1 MRRSFVFALLVA
13 LCTPAHSFTSH
24 GPAWSH
30 RNVAHRIAPESRSH
44 DTSPATVHLGSY
56 KGKTCRIRPNDHSGK
71 YRQSAT
77 STSSANDAV
86 PTLVIPTTKSGSS
99 SPMYPTLDDNVNI
112 YSLANLVPKKQHRLY
127 FESNDTITPKRLWS
141 VVDFKYPTIALDH
154 SIYIR
159 SIACSS
165 DILTV
170 RFSVANATELA
181 ASWGKS
187 FPLLLSGHSVDGCHP
202 IHQDGPARFW
212 AVVSAIKQLNAT
224 TLEFTYVMEGLMDV
238 AEEVVF
244 HIGHPDGI
252 NAPTGA
258 SGNTGSFG
266 AGTHSTGS
274 SGSSKNSGSPGSGS
288 SKGSGSSGSGSSKG
302 SGSSGK
308 TSGSG
313 SSGTSGSKGSGASGS
328 GSPKGSGSSG
338 SSGSSKG
345 SGSSGSSGSKSSGS
359 TTGSKSG
366 SSGSG
371 SGSSGSKSGSGS
383 GSTGS
388 KGSTGSS
395 GTSSGSGTGTKGS
408 TGSSGTSSG
417 SGSGKGSTGSSGTSS
432 GSSGSSASSGGST
445 GSSTGSQSGTST
457 SASTVSYA
465 YATAS
470 VVPTSQD
477 PLDESFD
484 VALDALI
491 GHWPDVTFGFLRS
504 VFPGVTFYSST
515 ENSTTNNTSTAAINA
530 RSIEKRCWIC
540 DAWDSCVSVVEN
552 TVSAVVTGVEEIGAG
567 IVKVGEA
574 IGDAVVNAVVT
585 VVDVAADL
593 AEGNFSAVLSD
604 IGAGVIGSLES
615 LGEAAEGVADIALGA
630 AEVGWAAATFPSN
643 LAAAVLPSITVNLV
657 DTEWDFQF
665 PPQNFLPN
673 VYTPFGDGVLLFSY
687 NVSSKTELG
696 GGEGEGEGDGEGDG
710 EDSGASDAITD
721 ALSILRR
728 EKTGEAAAGIRI
740 YCVACALTSNFQAV
754 GSVKYSLPATLT
766 QAKLKLTGPMALHVE
781 IGFELFALLSATF
794 EKTIVEIP
802 LIEPEI
808 VTEGL
813 TVGPTFQMRSEIT
826 FIVEADGYVGI
837 GYDVEWD
844 SDFTV
849 TIDFSNPT
857 LSTGD
862 NLSPRSITPILNVGA
877 ALTFSAEAAI
887 LFGVPVGLEIFGEN
901 FEIGFWYKQSLEA
914 AFQYAV
920 EAYGDDDSGIH
931 QTIESTTTTDSFFL
945 VDGVAR
951 RTADKAL
958 PQITNT
964 PTPTRVD
971 DEFVPTPAPEKR
983 DVSCQ
988 GLSVGLVAKKAA
1000 FFSALSNSYAV
1011 YTANSTLGYWCE
1023 TGAPT
1028 STDYNATATLASLSL
1043 SASATPTGAPACGGL
1058 DGVSSYTTSEQS
1070 HYAISCNTNFA
1081 GNEISNSAQSTF
1093 QSCMES
1099 CSSYNVAL
1107 EGTDYG
1113 TLCLG
1118 VSYDGKTCSLKSAIT
1133 TNPTS
1138 DSSYESGTLSYDG
1151 RCENGAQSFT
1161 STVNKSPYTLNC
1173 GVDYPGNT
1181 LKSYSGVSSLEG
1193 CIDQCSTYNSASNDT
1208 SACTTY
1214 SGIIALTLQG
1224 QSSVFA
1230 VLAKASDNGMFIT
1243 TGDTSSALDV
1253 QFTDCGT
1260 GPFNLLLGNA
1270 VGTTLPYLG
1279 LAVSQVD
1286 QSSYMAPG
1294 SINFL
1299 GTTPVTFP
1307 SETQVWSYD
1316 PSTQFLSAIWVNT
1329 DGSTY
1334 PMLPAIFYSSLYFAG
1349 DTTTRKSS
1357 FSDSMVPVDVHF
1369 LPGSTTSTSQLQ
1381 SGCVGV
1387 TYTPFTSNTAANCF
1401 LKSNM
1406 TNPTVSTSQVDSA
1419 SGSTGSSHRR
1429 RRSAHHND
1437 RRDDN
1442 STAATP
1448 TTSLY
1453 SFSVP
1458 TDASS
1463 TSGSV
1468 AVFDGLTNLTDVP
1481 DYTDLNQAPYVN
1493 VTVGTVI
1500 NVAPT
1505 ATATTTSATATPTS
1519 VDPNYSYSLL
1529 AMHDDSYYAYASEAG
1544 NIFLTPAP
1552 ASSNSTSRRRRRDF
1566 DNSVINRTDTIFSVS
1581 TNGAVT
1587 FDFEGRMFF
1596 VYSDEMNSYNVS
1608 RLRLHGQSDTPYTS
1622 VAVSFLPIS
1631 TYGVSPTIDA
1641 LVAVTSDT
1649 DLFLVAGCMYTA
1661 NHDVVKLFLVRDNS
1675 GLDFLQSAAAVDS
1688 VTGGEVE
1695 TCQMVALKTINL
1707 S

>member
-1 MRRSFVFALLVA
+1 MRRSFIFALLVA
-13 LCTPAHSFTSH
+13 LCTPAHSLTTSH
-24 GPAWSH
+24 GPVWSH
-30 RNVAHRIAPESRSH
+30 RNVARRVAPESRRH
-44 DTSPATVHLGSY
+44 DTSPAALHLGSY
-56 KGKTCRIRPNDHSGK
+56 KGKTGK
-71 YRQSAT
+71 YKQSAT

-99 SPMYPTLDDNVNI
+99 SPMYPTLDENVNI
-112 YSLANLVPKKQHRLY
+112 YSLANL
-127 FESNDTITPKRLWS
+127 SNGMFRYITPKRLWS
-141 VVDFKYPTIALDH
+141 AVDFK
-154 SIYIR
+154 

-165 DILTV
+165 DTLTV
-170 RFSVANATELA
+170 RFSVVNATELA
-181 ASWGKS
+181 ASWGAS

-202 IHQDGPARFW
+202 VHQDGPARFW
-212 AVVSAIKQLNAT
+212 AVSSTRLLSSSLMSWKLSSTSDTPMVSMHPLAPPLA
-224 TLEFTYVMEGLMDV
+224 
-238 AEEVVF
+238 
-244 HIGHPDGI
+244 HIV
-252 NAPTGA
+252 PTG
-258 SGNTGSFG
+258 GS
-266 AGTHSTGS
+266 
-274 SGSSKNSGSPGSGS
+274 GSGS

-302 SGSSGK
+302 SGSSG
-308 TSGSG
+308 

-328 GSPKGSGSSG
+328 GSSKGSGSSR

-371 SGSSGSKSGSGS
+371 SGSSGSKSDSGS
-383 GSTGS
+383 GSTGP
-388 KGSTGSS
+388 KGSTGS
-395 GTSSGSGTGTKGS
+395 
-408 TGSSGTSSG
+408 TGSS
-417 SGSGKGSTGSSGTSS
+417 
-432 GSSGSSASSGGST
+432 SA
-445 GSSTGSQSGTST
+445 SQSGTST
-457 SASTVSYA
+457 STSTVSYA
-465 YATAS
+465 HAIAS

-477 PLDESFD
+477 PLDEDVSHFSHESFWWMLNLTSTD
-484 VALDALI
+484 
-491 GHWPDVTFGFLRS
+491 WPDVTFGFLRS

-515 ENSTTNNTSTAAINA
+515 TNNTSTNNTSTAGSSTVTA
-530 RSIEKRCWIC
+530 RSIEKRC
-540 DAWDSCVSVVEN
+540 DDWDLFCSCVTVGEN
-552 TVSAVVTGVEEIGAG
+552 TASAIANGVEEIGAG

-585 VVDVAADL
+585 VVDVATDL

-604 IGAGVIGSLES
+604 IGAGVIGSLDS

-665 PPQNFLPN
+665 PPKKFLPN
-673 VYTPFGDGVLLFSY
+673 VDTPFGEGVLIFSY

-696 GGEGEGEGDGEGDG
+696 EGEKAKGKVSG
-710 EDSGASDAITD
+710 EDSGTGSSASDAITD

-728 EKTGEAAAGIRI
+728 EEPGEAAAGIRI

-766 QAKLKLTGPMALHVE
+766 QAKLKLIGPMALHVE
-781 IGFELFALLSATF
+781 IGKTYRLIDPDSATF

-808 VTEGL
+808 ATEGL

-826 FIVEADGYVGI
+826 FVVEADGYVGI

-849 TIDFSNPT
+849 TIDFSNPIECVLCL
-857 LSTGD
+857 LSHAQNT
-862 NLSPRSITPILNVGA
+862 NRHTVTPILNVGA

-887 LFGVPVGLEIFGEN
+887 LFGVPIGLEIFDKK

-914 AFQYAV
+914 TFRYAV
-920 EAYGDDDSGIH
+920 EAYRVDNSSIH
-931 QTIESTTTTDSFFL
+931 ETIESTTSTDSFFL

-964 PTPTRVD
+964 PTPTRGDV
-971 DEFVPTPAPEKR
+971 EFVPTPAPEKR
-983 DVSCQ
+983 DVACQ

-1028 STDYNATATLASLSL
+1028 STDYNATATLASLNL

-1081 GNEISNSAQSTF
+1081 GNEISSSAQSTF
-1093 QSCMES
+1093 QSCIES

-1118 VSYDGKTCSLKSAIT
+1118 VSYDGTTCSLKSAIT
-1133 TNPTS
+1133 SNPTS

-1173 GVDYPGNT
+1173 GVDYLGNT
-1181 LKSYSGVSSLEG
+1181 LKSYSGVSNLKG

-1230 VLAKASDNGMFIT
+1230 VLAKASDYGMFIT
-1243 TGDTSSALDV
+1243 TSDTSSALDKFEPV
-1253 QFTDCGT
+1253 GSDVTPLGS
-1260 GPFNLLLGNA
+1260 GPDVVPHGALISRSG
-1270 VGTTLPYLG
+1270 G
-1279 LAVSQVD
+1279 LFGEVSGIIK
-1286 QSSYMAPG
+1286 SY
-1294 SINFL
+1294 
-1299 GTTPVTFP
+1299 TYP
-1307 SETQVWSYD
+1307 SETQIWSYD
-1316 PSTQFLSAIWVNT
+1316 PSTQFLTAIWVNS
-1329 DGSTY
+1329 DGS
-1334 PMLPAIFYSSLYFAG
+1334 
-1349 DTTTRKSS
+1349 
-1357 FSDSMVPVDVHF
+1357 SDETMVPVDVHF

-1406 TNPTVSTSQVDSA
+1406 TNPTVPTSQVDSA

-1429 RRSAHHND
+1429 RQSVHRNN
-1437 RRDDN
+1437 RRDNN

-1453 SFSVP
+1453 SFTVP

-1468 AVFDGLTNLTDVP
+1468 AVFDGLTNLTNVP
-1481 DYTDLNQAPYVN
+1481 DYTDLNQAPFVN

-1500 NVAPT
+1500 NVAAPA
-1505 ATATTTSATATPTS
+1505 ATTTTSAAPMPTS

-1529 AMHDDSYYAYASEAG
+1529 AMYDESYYAYASEAG
-1544 NIFLTPAP
+1544 NIFLTPVP
-1552 ASSNSTSRRRRRDF
+1552 ASSNSTTSTSRRRRRDF
-1566 DNSVINRTDTIFSVS
+1566 DDSVINRTDTIFSVS

-1675 GLDFLQSAAAVDS
+1675 GLDFLQSAAAVDLM
-1688 VTGGEVE
+1688 TGGEVE
-1695 TCQMVALKTINL
+1695 TCQMVALKTINIG
-1707 S
+1707 

>member
-266 AGTHSTGS
+266 AGTHSQARQRIP
-274 SGSSKNSGSPGSGS
+274 GSPGSGVLE
-288 SKGSGSSGSGSSKG
+288 GIRSSGSGSSKG

-313 SSGTSGSKGSGASGS
+313 SSGTSGFQRLR
-328 GSPKGSGSSG
+328 
-338 SSGSSKG
+338 SGSSKG

-408 TGSSGTSSG
+408 TAGTIVG
-417 SGSGKGSTGSSGTSS
+417 LWVWKGSTGW
-432 GSSGSSASSGGST
+432 ST
-445 GSSTGSQSGTST
+445 FDSEFHGAKLFFRLQRYLFGLQRFVRIILVDRQVSSTGSQSGTST
-457 SASTVSYA
+457 SASTGF
-465 YATAS
+465 
-470 VVPTSQD
+470 
-477 PLDESFD
+477 SFD

-491 GHWPDVTFGFLRS
+491 GHWPDVTFGFLAQRL
-504 VFPGVTFYSST
+504 PAA
-515 ENSTTNNTSTAAINA
+515 TTNNTSTAAINA

-673 VYTPFGDGVLLFSY
+673 VYTPFGDGVLLFFGFTTCLRKQSLEG
-687 NVSSKTELG
+687 VK
-696 GGEGEGEGDGEGDG
+696 GEGEGDGEGDG

-728 EKTGEAAAGIRI
+728 EKHGRGRRRHPYLLCRI
-740 YCVACALTSNFQAV
+740 VPLRATSRQS

-766 QAKLKLTGPMALHVE
+766 QIRALAVPLHGSQARTYRL
-781 IGFELFALLSATF
+781 IDSDSATF

-808 VTEGL
+808 VTEG
-813 TVGPTFQMRSEIT
+813 QMRSEIT

-849 TIDFSNPT
+849 TIDFSNPVILYSSKT
-857 LSTGD
+857 LSIGD

-877 ALTFSAEAAI
+877 ALNFSAEAAI

-1070 HYAISCNTNFA
+1070 HYGVYSILIVDYPELGPAISCNTNFA

-1161 STVNKSPYTLNC
+1161 STVNKSPYKLNC

-1193 CIDQCSTYNSASNDT
+1193 
-1208 SACTTY
+1208 
-1214 SGIIALTLQG
+1214 
-1224 QSSVFA
+1224 
-1230 VLAKASDNGMFIT
+1230 
-1243 TGDTSSALDV
+1243 
-1253 QFTDCGT
+1253 
-1260 GPFNLLLGNA
+1260 
-1270 VGTTLPYLG
+1270 
-1279 LAVSQVD
+1279 
-1286 QSSYMAPG
+1286 
-1294 SINFL
+1294 
-1299 GTTPVTFP
+1299 
-1307 SETQVWSYD
+1307 
-1316 PSTQFLSAIWVNT
+1316 
-1329 DGSTY
+1329 
-1334 PMLPAIFYSSLYFAG
+1334 
-1349 DTTTRKSS
+1349 
-1357 FSDSMVPVDVHF
+1357 
-1369 LPGSTTSTSQLQ
+1369 
-1381 SGCVGV
+1381 
-1387 TYTPFTSNTAANCF
+1387 
-1401 LKSNM
+1401 
-1406 TNPTVSTSQVDSA
+1406 
-1419 SGSTGSSHRR
+1419 
-1429 RRSAHHND
+1429 
-1437 RRDDN
+1437 
-1442 STAATP
+1442 
-1448 TTSLY
+1448 
-1453 SFSVP
+1453 
-1458 TDASS
+1458 
-1463 TSGSV
+1463 
-1468 AVFDGLTNLTDVP
+1468 
-1481 DYTDLNQAPYVN
+1481 
-1493 VTVGTVI
+1493 
-1500 NVAPT
+1500 
-1505 ATATTTSATATPTS
+1505 
-1519 VDPNYSYSLL
+1519 
-1529 AMHDDSYYAYASEAG
+1529 
-1544 NIFLTPAP
+1544 
-1552 ASSNSTSRRRRRDF
+1552 
-1566 DNSVINRTDTIFSVS
+1566 
-1581 TNGAVT
+1581 
-1587 FDFEGRMFF
+1587 
-1596 VYSDEMNSYNVS
+1596 
-1608 RLRLHGQSDTPYTS
+1608 
-1622 VAVSFLPIS
+1622 
-1631 TYGVSPTIDA
+1631 
-1641 LVAVTSDT
+1641 
-1649 DLFLVAGCMYTA
+1649 
-1661 NHDVVKLFLVRDNS
+1661 
-1675 GLDFLQSAAAVDS
+1675 
-1688 VTGGEVE
+1688 
-1695 TCQMVALKTINL
+1695 
-1707 S
+1707 

>member
-1 MRRSFVFALLVA
+1 
-13 LCTPAHSFTSH
+13 
-24 GPAWSH
+24 
-30 RNVAHRIAPESRSH
+30 
-44 DTSPATVHLGSY
+44 
-56 KGKTCRIRPNDHSGK
+56 
-71 YRQSAT
+71 
-77 STSSANDAV
+77 
-86 PTLVIPTTKSGSS
+86 
-99 SPMYPTLDDNVNI
+99 
-112 YSLANLVPKKQHRLY
+112 
-127 FESNDTITPKRLWS
+127 
-141 VVDFKYPTIALDH
+141 
-154 SIYIR
+154 
-159 SIACSS
+159 
-165 DILTV
+165 
-170 RFSVANATELA
+170 
-181 ASWGKS
+181 
-187 FPLLLSGHSVDGCHP
+187 
-202 IHQDGPARFW
+202 
-212 AVVSAIKQLNAT
+212 
-224 TLEFTYVMEGLMDV
+224 
-238 AEEVVF
+238 
-244 HIGHPDGI
+244 
-252 NAPTGA
+252 
-258 SGNTGSFG
+258 
-266 AGTHSTGS
+266 
-274 SGSSKNSGSPGSGS
+274 
-288 SKGSGSSGSGSSKG
+288 
-302 SGSSGK
+302 
-308 TSGSG
+308 
-313 SSGTSGSKGSGASGS
+313 
-328 GSPKGSGSSG
+328 
-338 SSGSSKG
+338 
-345 SGSSGSSGSKSSGS
+345 
-359 TTGSKSG
+359 
-366 SSGSG
+366 
-371 SGSSGSKSGSGS
+371 
-383 GSTGS
+383 
-388 KGSTGSS
+388 
-395 GTSSGSGTGTKGS
+395 
-408 TGSSGTSSG
+408 
-417 SGSGKGSTGSSGTSS
+417 
-432 GSSGSSASSGGST
+432 
-445 GSSTGSQSGTST
+445 
-457 SASTVSYA
+457 
-465 YATAS
+465 
-470 VVPTSQD
+470 
-477 PLDESFD
+477 
-484 VALDALI
+484 
-491 GHWPDVTFGFLRS
+491 
-504 VFPGVTFYSST
+504 
-515 ENSTTNNTSTAAINA
+515 
-530 RSIEKRCWIC
+530 
-540 DAWDSCVSVVEN
+540 
-552 TVSAVVTGVEEIGAG
+552 
-567 IVKVGEA
+567 
-574 IGDAVVNAVVT
+574 
-585 VVDVAADL
+585 
-593 AEGNFSAVLSD
+593 
-604 IGAGVIGSLES
+604 
-615 LGEAAEGVADIALGA
+615 
-630 AEVGWAAATFPSN
+630 
-643 LAAAVLPSITVNLV
+643 
-657 DTEWDFQF
+657 
-665 PPQNFLPN
+665 
-673 VYTPFGDGVLLFSY
+673 
-687 NVSSKTELG
+687 
-696 GGEGEGEGDGEGDG
+696 
-710 EDSGASDAITD
+710 
-721 ALSILRR
+721 
-728 EKTGEAAAGIRI
+728 
-740 YCVACALTSNFQAV
+740 
-754 GSVKYSLPATLT
+754 
-766 QAKLKLTGPMALHVE
+766 MALHVE

-808 VTEGL
+808 ATEGL

-826 FIVEADGYVGI
+826 FVVEADGYVGI

-857 LSTGD
+857 LSSGA

-920 EAYGDDDSGIH
+920 EAYGYDNSNIH
-931 QTIESTTTTDSFFL
+931 ETIESTTTTDSFFL

-964 PTPTRVD
+964 PTPTRAD

-983 DVSCQ
+983 DVACQ
-988 GLSVGLVAKKAA
+988 GLSMGLVAKKAA

-1043 SASATPTGAPACGGL
+1043 SSTPTPSAAPTCGGL

-1118 VSYDGKTCSLKSAIT
+1118 VSYDGTTCSLKSAIT
-1133 TNPTS
+1133 SNPTS

-1151 RCENGAQSFT
+1151 RCDNGAQSFT

-1230 VLAKASDNGMFIT
+1230 VLAKASNNGMFVT
-1243 TGDTSSALDV
+1243 TSDTSSALDV

-1279 LAVSQVD
+1279 LAVSGVD

-1299 GTTPVTFP
+1299 ELVGSDVTPLGSGPDFVTNSEIDFEAEFDRFPGTTPVTYP

-1316 PSTQFLSAIWVNT
+1316 PSTQFLTAIWVNS
-1329 DGSTY
+1329 DGSSY
-1334 PMLPAIFYSSLYFAG
+1334 PMLPQIYYSSLYFGG
-1349 DTTTRKSS
+1349 DTTTIKAS
-1357 FSDSMVPVDVHF
+1357 FGQAMVPVDVHF

-1406 TNPTVSTSQVDSA
+1406 TNPTVPTSQVDSA
-1419 SGSTGSSHRR
+1419 SGSTISSHRR
-1429 RRSAHHND
+1429 RRSVHRSD

-1453 SFSVP
+1453 SFTVP

-1552 ASSNSTSRRRRRDF
+1552 ASSNSTTSTSRRRRRDF
-1566 DNSVINRTDTIFSVS
+1566 NDSVINRTDTIFSVS

-1596 VYSDEMNSYNVS
+1596 VYADEMNSYNVS

-1631 TYGVSPTIDA
+1631 KYGVSPTIDA

-1661 NHDVVKLFLVRDNS
+1661 NHDVVKLFLVRDSS

-1695 TCQMVALKTINL
+1695 TCQMVALKTTTL